1 MKGFSISWTSVKPF
15 DYLSSILLLF
25 TAITLGELTMGLA
38 YALNGETYASFYLPH
53 SMFMGATFFGSIDYA
68 TRIYSLRKVGEW
80 RFISLALILIPGML
94 WLLGT
99 KLLLP
104 EIDPPTKYDFYAI
117 LQENKSRMYLIVIVY
132 IVSAQSAFHIVY
144 KTIHKTTVWIYAA
157 FIVISVYCLISL
169 EQWTDYLMSGLSLL
183 LTLVLGLWKGSR
195 LRSTND
201 SQE

>member
-1 MKGFSISWTSVKPF
+1 MRPF

-38 YALNGETYASFYLPH
+38 YALNGETYATFYLPH
-53 SMFMGATFFGSIDYA
+53 TMFLGATFFGSIDYA

-80 RFISLALILIPGML
+80 KFISLALILIPGML

-104 EIDPPTKYDFYAI
+104 DIDPPTHYDFYEV
-117 LQENKSRMYLIVIVY
+117 LQNNKSRMYLIVIFY
-132 IVSAQSAFHIVY
+132 IISVQSAFHIVY
-144 KTIHKTTVWIYAA
+144 GTIHKSTVFIYIA
-157 FIVISVYCLISL
+157 FIIFSIYCLISL

-195 LRSTND
+195 LRDN
-201 SQE
+201 QPYEE